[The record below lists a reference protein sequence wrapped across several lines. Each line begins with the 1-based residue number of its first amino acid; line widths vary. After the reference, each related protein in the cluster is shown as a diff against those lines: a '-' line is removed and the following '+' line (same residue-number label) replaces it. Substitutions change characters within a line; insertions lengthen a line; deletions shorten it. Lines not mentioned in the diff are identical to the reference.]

1 MVAPRGRRLFLLAVV
16 LAFSGCAGATIAGRD
31 AAHGCFEAAERP
43 QPLHA
48 ALRRCDSALLAADLA
63 PADRA
68 ATLVNRGI
76 VNMQAR
82 RIDAALADY
91 DAAITLAPSNAE
103 AYINKGIALLHAGGR
118 ESEAIEQLNAG
129 LARGPIRPEIA
140 YFSRA
145 MANETLGRNRDAYED
160 YGRAARLA
168 PDWPEP
174 GEQLLRFK
182 VVRRKTASG

>member
-1 MVAPRGRRLFLLAVV
+1 MVALRLRCLLSAVAILAVP
-16 LAFSGCAGATIAGRD
+16 ACAGGTIIGIRD
-31 AAHGCFEAAERP
+31 AHGCFEAAERAR
-43 QPLHA
+43 PLRD
-48 ALRRCDSALLAADLA
+48 ALRLCDSALLAPDLA

-82 RIDAALADY
+82 RAAAALADY
-91 DAAITLAPSNAE
+91 DAAIALAPGNAE
-103 AYINKGIALLHAGGR
+103 AYVNKGIALLNIAGR
-118 ESEAIEQLNAG
+118 EGEAIDQLNAG

-168 PDWPEP
+168 PEWSEP
-174 GEQLLRFK
+174 AEQLQRFK
-182 VVRRKTASG
+182 VVRRKTAAG